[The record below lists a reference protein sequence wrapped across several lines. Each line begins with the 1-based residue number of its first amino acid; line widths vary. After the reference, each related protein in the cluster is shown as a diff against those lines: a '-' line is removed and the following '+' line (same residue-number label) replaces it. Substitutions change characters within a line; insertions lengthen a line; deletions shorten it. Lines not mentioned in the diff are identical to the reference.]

1 MGTQAAEMFV
11 VNWFSGLLGFLGLWP
26 KNAKILFLGLDNAGK
41 TTMLH
46 MLKDSKLSSHQPT
59 NHPNMEEL
67 QIGGIKFQAHD
78 LGGHRSARRLWSD
91 YLAGVDAIVYMI
103 DAFDRDR
110 FAEAKT
116 ELDGLLSGEQLA
128 NCPFLILGNKIDLPH
143 AASEEELRHA
153 LAIDTTGK
161 NGKPTGGIRPIE
173 IWMCS
178 VVKKFGYGEGFKWL
192 GNYIQ

>member
-1 MGTQAAEMFV
+1 MWS
-11 VNWFSGLLGFLGLWP
+11 WFKGMLGFLSFWP

-46 MLKDSKLSSHQPT
+46 MLKDQKLSSHQPT

-91 YLAGVDAIVYMI
+91 YLAGVDAIVYII
-103 DAFDRDR
+103 DAFDRER

-116 ELDGLLSGEQLA
+116 ELDGLLSGEMLA

-161 NGKPTGGIRPIE
+161 SGKTTDGIRPIE
-173 IWMCS
+173 IYMCS
-178 VVKKFGYGEGFKWL
+178 VVNKFGYGAGFKWI

>member
-1 MGTQAAEMFV
+1 MGTSGRTDLGADAATTAAM
-11 VNWFSGLLGFLGLWP
+11 GFFDFFYDILASLGLWQ

-46 MLKDSKLSSHQPT
+46 MLKDAKMPSHQPT

-116 ELDGLLSGEQLA
+116 ELDGLLSGEQL
-128 NCPFLILGNKIDLPH
+128 
-143 AASEEELRHA
+143 
-153 LAIDTTGK
+153 
-161 NGKPTGGIRPIE
+161 
-173 IWMCS
+173 
-178 VVKKFGYGEGFKWL
+178 
-192 GNYIQ
+192 

>member
-1 MGTQAAEMFV
+1 MGGRRDV
-11 VNWFSGLLGFLGLWP
+11 VTMWNWLKGMLGFLSFWP

-46 MLKDSKLSSHQPT
+46 MLKDQKLSSHQPT

-91 YLAGVDAIVYMI
+91 YLAGVDAIVYII
-103 DAFDRDR
+103 DAFDRER

-116 ELDGLLSGEQLA
+116 ELDGLLSGEQLM
-128 NCPFLILGNKIDLPH
+128 NVPFLILGNKIDLPH

-153 LAIDTTGK
+153 LGIDTTGK
-161 NGKPTGGIRPIE
+161 HGKPLDRIRPIE
-173 IWMCS
+173 IYMCS
-178 VVKKFGYGEGFKWL
+178 VVNKFGYGAGFKWI
-192 GNYIQ
+192 GQYIQ